1 VVFLPDTEGFVC
13 KSTSLFISSPATRS
27 TKSLSSANNLYT
39 TARKVT
45 SSSSLDEGLSN
56 NNNTRNNDNYV
67 DPTSRFHSDMRRVL
81 DSRKEA
87 FEASSNS
94 SVSMDR
100 RKRPGLLNKDIDGV
114 DRVTSM
120 LRHMVNIGVAN
131 EETYQIVLEALCK
144 RGRLR
149 WYDDDSII
157 VCAADVVEGIYDEA
171 WNYLYGKVSTRTCN
185 LVLQAYATCSTPRGN
200 RQYAEKAQAILDEME
215 DEGIDPSVESFTCL
229 VNAWAWQQGNRG
241 SGKCVDM
248 AEKNIKKLLEFS
260 PDNATKLQAY
270 HFVLEAWSKV
280 CDEDAPAQAD
290 RILNE
295 MKLIRRTL
303 NNSTTNLPNSE
314 SYTNAILTWT
324 KSNAAERA
332 HDLLYECI
340 YNFENYIDNL
350 DDGDKIS
357 SDMEPELFAFNG
369 VITAWARVG
378 RIDKAEEVLWKADDI
393 RLKCKKFA
401 LDVYSYNSILH
412 AYIKDK
418 KNTEKNLKKIH
429 EIMTFMEENKKE
441 QPSIT
446 PDSFTYHCVLRALAS
461 SKNKNSPIQA
471 IRVLEKMHNLW
482 ESGDTA
488 TKPANAYYNMAIN
501 SVAKSNGEVDA
512 RKALGIL
519 NLLKLSQFCDPDI
532 ISYTSVIDCLSK
544 SNNDPTAAEQSLDL
558 FYEAWRIYQE
568 KEDPTMMPNL
578 RTYTMVILSLS
589 KNPTLN
595 NIIKAR
601 DLLTQLNELYSKS
614 KDTQLRPNAY
624 PYNYVLNTAASCIGD
639 SGEKLKAFQIAAQTY
654 NDLRNSGLSPDS
666 YTYTFW
672 FKNCNNLLPEG
683 ELRRK
688 SITYSF
694 EQCKKDGML
703 TENVLERLLA
713 GTPPEILTTLLGIK
727 QGTSPAK
734 YRKMRLDDFPP
745 NWSRNIP

>member
-1 VVFLPDTEGFVC
+1 MNFDFIISIIFLLFVVFLPDTDGFVC

-340 YNFENYIDNL
+340 DNFENYIDNL

-357 SDMEPELFAFNG
+357 SDMEPELFAFS
-369 VITAWARVG
+369 
-378 RIDKAEEVLWKADDI
+378 
-393 RLKCKKFA
+393 KFRFIVVFA
-401 LDVYSYNSILH
+401 CLQY
-412 AYIKDK
+412 
-418 KNTEKNLKKIH
+418 
-429 EIMTFMEENKKE
+429 
-441 QPSIT
+441 
-446 PDSFTYHCVLRALAS
+446 
-461 SKNKNSPIQA
+461 
-471 IRVLEKMHNLW
+471 
-482 ESGDTA
+482 
-488 TKPANAYYNMAIN
+488 
-501 SVAKSNGEVDA
+501 
-512 RKALGIL
+512 L
-519 NLLKLSQFCDPDI
+519 N
-532 ISYTSVIDCLSK
+532 
-544 SNNDPTAAEQSLDL
+544 
-558 FYEAWRIYQE
+558 
-568 KEDPTMMPNL
+568 
-578 RTYTMVILSLS
+578 
-589 KNPTLN
+589 
-595 NIIKAR
+595 
-601 DLLTQLNELYSKS
+601 
-614 KDTQLRPNAY
+614 
-624 PYNYVLNTAASCIGD
+624 
-639 SGEKLKAFQIAAQTY
+639 
-654 NDLRNSGLSPDS
+654 
-666 YTYTFW
+666 
-672 FKNCNNLLPEG
+672 
-683 ELRRK
+683 
-688 SITYSF
+688 
-694 EQCKKDGML
+694 
-703 TENVLERLLA
+703 
-713 GTPPEILTTLLGIK
+713 
-727 QGTSPAK
+727 
-734 YRKMRLDDFPP
+734 
-745 NWSRNIP
+745 